1 MTLEENLAKYRQF
14 FKEAEASPD
23 YWHGAAVVDFTV
35 DLCRLMEEQNVSRA
49 ELARRIGNLA
59 RLHYQTPRRG
69 CQLHSDDHGQARHG
83 FGGRGACPY
92 RGSAVLHD
100 LAGRAAEQAV
110 ELGGTRGTESED
122 QAPEGGD

>member
-49 ELARRIGNLA
+49 ELARRIG
-59 RLHYQTPRRG
+59 T
-69 CQLHSDDHGQARHG
+69 
-83 FGGRGACPY
+83 
-92 RGSAVLHD
+92 
-100 LAGRAAEQAV
+100 
-110 ELGGTRGTESED
+110 
-122 QAPEGGD
+122 